1 MSLIWIIPTIVGSV
15 IGIGAVSM
23 IGTSKPSGSSGNN
36 LLPQYENGNWAER
49 PSEFGQGIR
58 KHKKSGK
65 RASAFAYKSKGKGK
79 GTKKHRSKKHK

>member
-1 MSLIWIIPTIVGSV
+1 MSLIWIIPTIVGSF

-23 IGTSKPSGSSGNN
+23 IGTSGSSGNK

-65 RASAFAYKSKGKGK
+65 RASASAYKSKGKGK